1 MRISTEPSILLPR
14 LYPSDDPAYLARLE
28 RWLPSLLSVIA
39 GSVDV
44 ISFLGLGGLFTAHI
58 TGNLVILAAHVVS
71 GGNAPL
77 AVMLSVPVFMVVLVL
92 TRLLVAGF
100 EAINI
105 VSLRPLLL
113 LQFLLLTGF
122 LVLCVAAGP
131 HIDPNAANAILAG
144 MLGVS
149 AMAVQN
155 TLPQISLTGAPSTA
169 VMTTNVTRFMMD
181 VGKVLLG
188 RDPDEVAKARIR
200 AKNTWPPIV
209 GFTVGCG
216 LGAALDTTM
225 SRLAFSLK
233 TLQPPQPTPALR
245 PLQIGLRDKASVGDE
260 FVEVTDAL
268 IDALDTLSAILRD
281 RVAWPPQACSPRPEE
296 RPA

>member
-1 MRISTEPSILLPR
+1 LSLRAEDRPVRVSAPSVDSSLVTKLLP
-14 LYPSDDPAYLARLE
+14 SV
-28 RWLPSLLSVIA
+28 LSVIA

-44 ISFLGLGGLFTAHI
+44 ISFVGLGGLFTAHI

-71 GGNAPL
+71 GGDAPF
-77 AVMLSVPVFMVVLVL
+77 AVMLSVPVFMAVLLL
-92 TRLLVAGF
+92 TRLLAAGF
-100 EAINI
+100 EAMDLA
-105 VSLRPLLL
+105 SLRPLLL

-131 HIDPNAANAILAG
+131 HIDPNAANAIGAG

-155 TLPQISLTGAPSTA
+155 ALPQISLTGAPSTA

-181 VGKVLLG
+181 VGEVLLG
-188 RDPDEVAKARIR
+188 RDPDEVAKASSR

-216 LGAALDTTM
+216 IGAACEAAVGLWSLALPTGLAL
-225 SRLAFSLK
+225 LAFAMGFAVK
-233 TLQPPQPTPALR
+233 
-245 PLQIGLRDKASVGDE
+245 
-260 FVEVTDAL
+260 
-268 IDALDTLSAILRD
+268 LDGG
-281 RVAWPPQACSPRPEE
+281 EH
-296 RPA
+296 